1 MERNILKVYI
11 QTYTRPKKENLKHDT
26 VVNTFF
32 SVYKSFELRKYT
44 KIKKPFFL
52 FLSFVTMSR
61 KPSIRKHYKT

>member
-32 SVYKSFELRKYT
+32 FCLQVVWAEEIYKN
-44 KIKKPFFL
+44 KKTFL
-52 FLSFVTMSR
+52 FVSF
-61 KPSIRKHYKT
+61 IRKNVKKTLDKKTL